1 MLLLITSDRVW
12 SILVYILMHNF
23 DTQLIP
29 PVEAMNKLTLVTD
42 KGKKLCNIKNLYQK
56 MLSRLELQA
65 LYRQGEKN
73 MKIMCYDGLQL

>member
-29 PVEAMNKLTLVTD
+29 PVEAMNKLTLVTACYRVLNF
-42 KGKKLCNIKNLYQK
+42 KLFIVKEKKT
-56 MLSRLELQA
+56 
-65 LYRQGEKN
+65 
-73 MKIMCYDGLQL
+73 

>member
-29 PVEAMNKLTLVTD
+29 PVEAMNKLTLVT
-42 KGKKLCNIKNLYQK
+42 
-56 MLSRLELQA
+56 A
-65 LYRQGEKN
+65 
-73 MKIMCYDGLQL
+73 